1 MSTIRLY
8 KDAKYLEAMT
18 IILLNENIPFYI
30 DSNRNN
36 SWFSKNPGHVFF
48 ADEGFNAW
56 RDTPGEDDYSYVD
69 AFVTGDFTDQEFSD
83 LEDILMGVDIV
94 DISVLDKFRIETQTL
109 ELKEAVVTHKN
120 NYDFRT
126 IYIEGRDCMMY
137 EVCKPFTDV
146 PYTTAIFNFKEAGH
160 LQFFSALFTIGS
172 WGICREDMDF
182 LFNVW
187 KHLNMPGEYN
197 IEKIIKEAINECA
210 HGKVEP
216 RVYRRTIEQVLEKW
230 DTTGFIGVRSPHSNK
245 GASQT

>member
-1 MSTIRLY
+1 MSTIRIY
-8 KDAKYLEAMT
+8 KDAKSLEVMT
-18 IILLNENIPFYI
+18 AILSKENIPFYV

-36 SWFSKNPGHVFF
+36 SWFSNNQGHVFF
-48 ADEGFNAW
+48 ENEGFNIW
-56 RDTPGEDDYSYVD
+56 SDTPGEEDFMYVG

-83 LEDILMGVDIV
+83 LEDILMGVGLDL
-94 DISVLDKFRIETQTL
+94 SVLDKFRIETQTL
-109 ELKEAVVTHKN
+109 ELKDDVVTHKN

-126 IYIEGRDCMMY
+126 IYIEGRDCMIY

-146 PYTTAIFNFKEAGH
+146 PYTTAIFNFKESGH

-197 IEKIIKEAINECA
+197 IEKIIKEAIAECD

-230 DTTGFIGVRSPHSNK
+230 DTTGFIGVRSLRSNK
-245 GASQT
+245 DASQT

>member
-1 MSTIRLY
+1 MATIRLY
-8 KDAKYLEAMT
+8 KAAKKLDAMT
-18 IILLNENIPFYI
+18 AILLKENIPFYV
-30 DSNRNN
+30 DSNRSNQ
-36 SWFSKNPGHVFF
+36 WFSKNPGHVFYE
-48 ADEGFNAW
+48 DEGFNIW
-56 RDTPGEDDYSYVD
+56 SDTPGEEDYMYVG

-83 LEDILMGVDIV
+83 LEDILMGVGI
-94 DISVLDKFRIETQTL
+94 DISVLDRFRIETQTL
-109 ELKEAVVTHKN
+109 ELEDDVVTHKN

-187 KHLNMPGEYN
+187 KHLNMSGEYN
-197 IEKIIKEAINECA
+197 IEKIIKEAIEECT
-210 HGKVEP
+210 HGKIEP

-230 DTTGFIGVRSPHSNK
+230 DTTGFIGVRSNTD
-245 GASQT
+245 ASQT

>member
-8 KDAKYLEAMT
+8 KDAKNLEAMT
-18 IILLNENIPFYI
+18 AILSNENIPFYVV
-30 DSNRNN
+30 SSRTNQ
-36 SWFSKNPGHVFF
+36 WFSKNPGHVFF
-48 ADEGFNAW
+48 EDEGFNIWA
-56 RDTPGEDDYSYVD
+56 DNPGEEDYTFVD
-69 AFVTGDFTDQEFSD
+69 AFVTGDFTEQEFSD
-83 LEDILMGVDIV
+83 LEDILLGVEDL
-94 DISVLDKFRIETQTL
+94 DLDVLDKFRIETQAL
-109 ELKEAVVTHKN
+109 ELKEDVVTHKN

-146 PYTTAIFNFKEAGH
+146 PYTTGVFNFKEAGH

-197 IEKIIKEAINECA
+197 IENIVKEATEECA
-210 HGKVEP
+210 RGKVEP
-216 RVYRRTIEQVLEKW
+216 RVYRRTIEQVLQRW
-230 DTTGFIGVRSPHSNK
+230 DETNFIGLRSNK
-245 GASQT
+245 AASRT